1 MARGL
6 VLPFPLPSGLIQ
18 DDLERLFRFA
28 AGVPGAQVD
37 ILTGRSR
44 RTSAILAL
52 AGRLLRVDRDG
63 EAIVVRDAA
72 GGLPSGQGSAFDDL
86 LAALQAALSATE
98 EPLRLRATSF
108 G

>member
-1 MARGL
+1 MPRGL
-6 VLPFPLPSGLIQ
+6 VLPFPSPSGLLQ
-18 DDLERLFRFA
+18 DDVERLYRFT

-44 RTSAILAL
+44 RTSAIIAL
-52 AGRLLRVDRDG
+52 AGRQLRRGRDG
-63 EAIVVRDAA
+63 EAVVVRDAS
-72 GGLPSGQGSAFDDL
+72 GGPRSGQGPELDDL

-98 EPLRLRATSF
+98 EPLRPRATSF